1 MNNQF
6 GTYGDDFQQ
15 KSKYI
20 RDKLPRHQLDWTIKP
35 KPFKTYPDALKTI
48 KLPDPDFDKEIRFWQ
63 VVFPFLLMA
72 SSGTQLMFH
81 SIECRTNLN
90 FFLCHHEI

>member
-20 RDKLPRHQLDWTIKP
+20 RDRLPRHRLDWVKKP
-35 KPFKTYPDALKTI
+35 ESFKTYPNPLKTI
-48 KLPDPDFDKEIRFWQ
+48 KLPDPEFNKEIRFWD
-63 VVFPFLLMA
+63 V
-72 SSGTQLMFH
+72 
-81 SIECRTNLN
+81 ILN
-90 FFLCHHEI
+90 RKSTRNFKNEP